1 MCNNETFSFWFFGFV
16 MGRGGKGL
24 VLCRNVSFINLIDF
38 LQTSE
43 YTCEIMHP
51 NSIKLHSLISFFHY
65 LMSDD
70 VEVDAISIFINT
82 QL

>member
-1 MCNNETFSFWFFGFV
+1 MCNYETFSFWFFVFV

-24 VLCRNVSFINLIDF
+24 VLCRNVSFINSIDF

-51 NSIKLHSLISFFHY
+51 NSIKLHSPISFFHY
-65 LMSDD
+65 LMS